1 MKHNNPPSLNQTRNA
16 INNAEN
22 EALEEYNITRKS
34 NREQQ
39 RNLSK
44 LKDQQR
50 QQNKNKRFDWQ

>member
-1 MKHNNPPSLNQTRNA
+1 MKHNNLPSLNQTRNA
-16 INNAEN
+16 VNNAES
-22 EALEEYNITRKS
+22 EALEEYNVNRKA